1 MPHVTRLAKFY
12 SKIWKKVR
20 DKIHVDLNSHLKWFP
35 KLVEVQQR
43 YQKDSPGYITSVCCF
58 GSDISVPIYQD
69 WCCIVWGLVEGTLVF
84 KDDKFPTSLKR
95 DVTMPISLN
104 LSNEWSERIIS
115 ALTEQ
120 IIDVNLEESNFKTWL
135 YVRRFGCPCC
145 VRWYPLCIRW
155 YPMVSDDIRCI
166 GYMRIEDPRTSE
178 QNLLLR
184 SQCAHKTVPSS
195 SLKYQVVVALFRT
208 GWIFHSSLS

>member
-20 DKIHVDLNSHLKWFP
+20 DKIHVDLNSHLNWFP

-58 GSDISVPIYQD
+58 GSDISVPICQD
-69 WCCIVWGLVEGTLVF
+69 WCSIVWGLVEGTLVF

-95 DVTMPISLN
+95 DVTMPNSLN

-120 IIDVNLEESNFKTWL
+120 IIDVNLEESNFKT
-135 YVRRFGCPCC
+135 
-145 VRWYPLCIRW
+145 
-155 YPMVSDDIRCI
+155 
-166 GYMRIEDPRTSE
+166 
-178 QNLLLR
+178 
-184 SQCAHKTVPSS
+184 
-195 SLKYQVVVALFRT
+195 
-208 GWIFHSSLS
+208 